1 MELFDRP
8 RNSKRP
14 PGYLPLFDDAAL
26 ADEAVRQEGVTPY
39 ERDSVLRQAGE
50 LAGGTVGRVADTI
63 SAPGDYLRG
72 ALAGRLGERTSG
84 RDLLKAYGI
93 VPQEDNWGSFVAG
106 LGVDLVTDPLSYISG
121 PATALTSAGKAAR
134 AAGLLDNA
142 ATVATKKAISS
153 GAVAAGD
160 IPQVAKNTLGELQK
174 TGRTLSTFDP
184 SVVGRPL
191 YGTRTAQRAVTLD
204 DLIKYADDPEK
215 AAEAARRFLGDGFEA
230 ARGQRLSDSFGLGL
244 PLGDA
249 KITGDFLGEGF
260 GNAYADALDTL
271 GQKIRW
277 SGPGRVANAMFNQ
290 KTWGKI
296 DAEEQLTNIANFEA
310 RRKAGSLARGSHAYN
325 VTKLWESTPDAFT
338 EEGNQVMGRLIE
350 TPQEA
355 WSAADKAWI
364 DARPGAK
371 SYIGYWKD
379 IRDEALDRSRKA
391 GLSDAES
398 IDAYGTEYLPRR
410 AAAALEVAG
419 KRDKK
424 LGDVL
429 SAFTGDMLRRT
440 DAFQL
445 PGGRNTI
452 MELSQDPV
460 VAGAKRTAGSD
471 EEAAAYIQNLLS
483 PLPPPPPGMSQQGRA
498 VVTAGQPAIST
509 DQAMKVA
516 RTLNALPDDV
526 IKQAPLFGQHPVES
540 IGSYLTG
547 RAEAEATMGT
557 MHDSLATFAARG
569 PYTGKSRHISMQEAL
584 NRIGSKTYDDAS
596 ESFFDEGGNFI
607 RNAQEGGAQQMR
619 ERLGKLWGMDPDDIK
634 LSEVSIPEEAV
645 DRLTRARDVYS
656 NGEAAGA
663 LAKYL
668 DRYTAAWRGSILTW
682 PSRAVRD
689 LYSGA
694 VSNWLAGALEPGA
707 VGAAAGL
714 MSDGPNSPA
723 FRKWLASQSRYSGDD
738 GLALF
743 FQDLH
748 ANQLVQG
755 NGQMYGELQASTM
768 GNAALD
774 PVVGARPINIGTML
788 GEFAPQPGRSW
799 QQAWQ
804 DFKTWRSQLDP
815 YMETKNPILRAGEQ
829 MNSLTDGIN
838 RISGFMSLVGQGF
851 DPAAAAARIKG
862 VQADM
867 SSLSDFERRY
877 LKNIFPWYT
886 YQSRIF
892 QEILKQLVE
901 RPGGR
906 YGQILQA
913 TENAQETNDNQ
924 YIPSAL
930 RSQFA
935 VPVPEML
942 GGRPAPGTQRY
953 WTDLDVPGF
962 DQINMIETPG
972 TLSGTLSGTARQVGL
987 QLHPFYRMG
996 AEAMSGQDFFTNRPL
1011 GESSSTLDAIGRN
1024 LTGNR
1029 SFDVPTVLEKPIEA
1043 LPFVGRPLYVA
1054 RSLTDLRGD
1063 APLSSRIA
1071 KTAVNALTGTKFRD
1085 VSQEEALADAIR
1097 EIEGSIDPY
1106 TREFKQVYIPKD
1118 MEPEVPQWALQ
1129 RQAVARGLAR
1139 ERRDLRKPPNERD
1152 KRKKKRKSDTQ
1163 VPSLFD

>member
-8 RNSKRP
+8 RIGKRP
-14 PGYLPLFDDAAL
+14 PGYLPLFDEAAL
-26 ADEAVRQEGVTPY
+26 ADEDVRQGVVSPF

-50 LAGGTVGRVADTI
+50 LAGGTVGRVADTL

-72 ALAGRLGERTSG
+72 ALAGRAGERVSG
-84 RDLLKAYGI
+84 RDLLKSYGI

-106 LGVDLVTDPLSYISG
+106 LGVDLVTDPLSFVSG
-121 PATALTSAGKAAR
+121 PATALTKAGRAAE

-184 SVVGRPL
+184 AVVGRPL
-191 YGTRTAQRAVTLD
+191 YGTRTARRAVTLD
-204 DLIKYADDPEK
+204 DLIQYADDPEK

-271 GQKIRW
+271 GQKVRW
-277 SGPGRVANAMFNQ
+277 SGPGRVAAAMFNN
-290 KTWGKI
+290 KVFGAI
-296 DAEEQLTNIANFEA
+296 DPEEQLTNIANFEA

-325 VTKLWESTPDAFT
+325 VTKLWESTPEAFT
-338 EEGNQVMGRLIE
+338 EDGNRIMGRLIE
-350 TPQEA
+350 TPEEA
-355 WSAADKAWI
+355 WDAADKAWL

-371 SYIGYWKD
+371 NYIGYWKD

-391 GLSDAES
+391 GLSDAEA

-410 AAAALEVAG
+410 AAAALEMAG

-471 EEAAAYIQNLLS
+471 EAAAQHIIDKLT
-483 PLPPPPPGMSQQGRA
+483 PLVQP
-498 VVTAGQPAIST
+498 GQPPIEMKQAI
-509 DQAMKVA
+509 KVA
-516 RTLNALPDDV
+516 RTLNELPDDV

-547 RAEAEATMGT
+547 RAEAEATMST

-569 PYTGKSRHISMQEAL
+569 AYSGKSRHISMQEAL

-596 ESFFDEGGNFI
+596 EFITDEAGQFV

-645 DRLTRARDVYS
+645 ERLTRARDVYS
-656 NGEAAGA
+656 SGEAAGA

-694 VSNWLAGALEPGA
+694 VSNWLAGAFEPGA

-755 NGQMYGELQASTM
+755 NGQMYGELQASTL

-774 PVVGARPINIGTML
+774 PIVGARPINIGTML
-788 GEFAPQPGRSW
+788 GEFAPQQGRSW
-799 QQAWQ
+799 TQAWQ

-815 YMETKNPILRAGEQ
+815 YVETKNPVLRAGEQ

-892 QEILKQLVE
+892 REILKQLVE

-906 YGQILQA
+906 YGQILQG
-913 TENAQETNDNQ
+913 TENAQESNDGQ
-924 YIPSAL
+924 YIPSSL

-953 WTDLDVPGF
+953 WTDLDFPGF

-972 TLSGTLSGTARQVGL
+972 TPSGAIYGTARQLGL
-987 QLHPFYRMG
+987 QLHPAYRMG
-996 AEAMSGQDFFTNRPL
+996 AELLSGQDFFTRRPL
-1011 GESSSTLDAIGRN
+1011 GESTSTLDAIGRN
-1024 LTGNR
+1024 VTGDR
-1029 SFDVPTVLEKPIEA
+1029 SFDVPAILEKPIEA
-1043 LPFVGRPLYVA
+1043 LPFVGRPLYMA

-1063 APLSSRIA
+1063 APLSSRVA

-1118 MEPEVPQWALQ
+1118 MEPEVPAWALQ

-1139 ERRDLRKPPNERD
+1139 ERRDLRKPRSERD

-1163 VPSLFD
+1163 TPSLFD